1 MKLSNYHL
9 EVLINV
15 MTGKTSPEYLD
26 DRIRNDIARKLV
38 RMQRNQATDL
48 QDRIMELS
56 QAEIDNRS

>member
-1 MKLSNYHL
+1 MQLSNYHL

-38 RMQRNQATDL
+38 KMQREQATDL
-48 QDRIMELS
+48 QACIVELS
-56 QAEIDNRS
+56 QAEIDNRY

>member
-1 MKLSNYHL
+1 MQLSNYHL

>member
-15 MTGKTSPEYLD
+15 MTGKTSPEYLQD
-26 DRIRNDIARKLV
+26 TIRNDIARKLV
-38 RMQRNQATDL
+38 KMQREQTTDL
-48 QDRIMELS
+48 QDRIVEMS